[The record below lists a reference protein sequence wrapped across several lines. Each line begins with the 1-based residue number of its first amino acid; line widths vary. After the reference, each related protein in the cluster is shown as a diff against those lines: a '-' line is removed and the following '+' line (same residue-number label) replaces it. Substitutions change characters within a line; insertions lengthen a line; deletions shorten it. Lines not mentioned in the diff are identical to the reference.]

1 MFLEIQEKNL
11 LIEEHQFWL
20 SDASPSVKNTCFLSF
35 SLCSKMCTFFCWHDF
50 SFFHNEIAYDYTDVL
65 TLSNSFCS
73 LLYNLV
79 SGISWWCISA
89 LSKNDIAI
97 LGSFLGHDTWCFRV
111 HLLFCLLIICLFI
124 NTSSYFYRKKWI
136 KPITFSTLLW
146 PFYWKGTMKSWPMH
160 DNHEREVEAG
170 LQVMQ
175 SQYEGRHP
183 EKMRISSHQSWMDNP
198 CEKSIL

>member
-1 MFLEIQEKNL
+1 MCKKESRDAVTKTSVRIEDSSIKYKQSPLSFTNSHFPSLDQRNPKTTQLLFSHLFCQVMFLEIQEKNL

-89 LSKNDIAI
+89 LSKNDYAI

-111 HLLFCLLIICLFI
+111 HLLFCLLIISVSSSTHHLTFI
-124 NTSSYFYRKKWI
+124 
-136 KPITFSTLLW
+136 
-146 PFYWKGTMKSWPMH
+146 
-160 DNHEREVEAG
+160 
-170 LQVMQ
+170 
-175 SQYEGRHP
+175 GRN
-183 EKMRISSHQSWMDNP
+183 ELNQ
-198 CEKSIL
+198 